1 MGATLLA
8 APPKDPIVKVALLPA
23 KPLTLAKTR
32 LGTLLDDDERMR
44 VAAAMFADVL
54 HALGAAHGLDA
65 VVVVTADATLAA
77 RARAAGA
84 VVVDEGA
91 PRGLNGAVALG
102 TDTAMRLG
110 ATTAV
115 VVLSDVPLVEPAD
128 IDELLA
134 KAPPHGALVVPSK
147 EGTGTN
153 AMLRQPPSVFAPC
166 FGGRSLERHVAAA
179 ERARI
184 ACAIARNPRLELD
197 LDTPEDLR
205 AFAAHASAT
214 ETYRE
219 VRRLGTAMLRTSV

>member
-1 MGATLLA
+1 M
-8 APPKDPIVKVALLPA
+8 KVALLPA

-44 VAAAMFADVL
+44 VAAAMFTDVL
-54 HALGAAHGLDA
+54 RALGAARSLDA

-77 RARAAGA
+77 RARSAGA
-84 VVVDEGA
+84 VVVDEGT
-91 PRGLNGAVALG
+91 PRGLNGAVSLG
-102 TDTAMRLG
+102 TDAAVRLG
-110 ATTAV
+110 ATTAL

-134 KAPPHGALVVPSK
+134 KAPAHGALVVPSK

-184 ACAIARNPRLELD
+184 ACAIVRNVRLELD

-205 AFAAHASAT
+205 TFADRASAT

-219 VRRLGTAMLRTSV
+219 VRRLDTAMLRPSA